1 MKNIDNE
8 NGNVVLTEE
17 QKQFVNQGERV
28 DSLERNGLV
37 LLQNP
42 KKFCFGMDAVL
53 LSGFACIKPEEKVLD
68 MGTGNG
74 IIPVLLSAKTEAKEI
89 YGLEIQ
95 EEVRDMA
102 DRSVRINGLEKRVH
116 IISGDIKDASK
127 RFGASSF
134 DVITSNPPYM
144 IDQHGIRN
152 PEDAKYI
159 ARHEALCTLNDIM
172 RETAKILKP
181 RGRCYLVYRPFRLA
195 ELFME
200 MKAVGIEPKKMRLVY
215 PFIDKEP
222 NMVLVEGIRGANPRL
237 TVEKP
242 LIVYESEGKY
252 TREIL
257 DIYGF

>member
-8 NGNVVLTEE
+8 NGSIILTEE
-17 QKQFVNQGERV
+17 QKKLVNQGERV
-28 DSLERNGLV
+28 DTLERNGLV

-74 IIPVLLSAKTEAKEI
+74 IIPILLSAKTKAKEI

-102 DRSVRINGLEKRVH
+102 DRSVRINSLEDRVH
-116 IISGDIKDASK
+116 IISGDIRDASK

-152 PEDAKYI
+152 KEDAKYI
-159 ARHEALCTLNDIM
+159 ARHEALCTLKDIM
-172 RETAKILKP
+172 GEAAKILKP
-181 RGRCYLVYRPFRLA
+181 KGRCYLVYRPFRLA

-200 MKAVGIEPKKMRLVY
+200 MKSVGIEPKKMRLVH
-215 PFIDKEP
+215 PFMDKEP

-252 TREIL
+252 TKEIL

>member
-1 MKNIDNE
+1 MKNIDPKKE
-8 NGNVVLTEE
+8 KVVLTEE
-17 QKQFVNQGERV
+17 QKRFVNPGERV

-37 LLQNP
+37 IIQNP
-42 KKFCFGMDAVL
+42 AKFCFGMDAVL
-53 LSGFACIKPEEKVLD
+53 LSGFAGVKPGENVLD
-68 MGTGNG
+68 LGTGNG
-74 IIPVLLSAKTEAKEI
+74 IIPILLSAKTEAREI

-95 EEVRDMA
+95 EDIQKMA
-102 DRSVRINGLEKRVH
+102 ERSVRINKIHDRVH
-116 IISGDIKDASK
+116 IVSGDIRDASK

-159 ARHEALCTLNDIM
+159 ARHEALCTLKDIM
-172 RETAKILKP
+172 RETGKILKP
-181 RGRCYLVYRPFRLA
+181 KGRCYFVYRPFRLP
-195 ELFME
+195 ELFTD
-200 MKAVGIEPKKMRLVY
+200 MKESGIEPKKMRLVY
-215 PFIDKEP
+215 PFKDKEP

-252 TREIL
+252 TDEIM